1 MFCERCGFKL
11 IEGQRFCSSCGKPVG
26 LSLVPPERQ
35 GKVQRNIQ
43 ILAILWLIAG
53 ALNLFI
59 GFGMMVIG
67 RLFANVFNNIYA
79 NGGVH
84 TVGFVTFVPI
94 ARGILGM
101 IAGFIVLKSL
111 FAIITGLGLLQRK
124 IWARPLAIVMSFFEL
139 LHLPFGTA
147 LGIYT
152 LVVMLPNEASAE
164 YEQLAQAA

>member
-11 IEGQRFCSSCGKPVG
+11 IEGQKFCSSCGKPVG
-26 LSLVPPERQ
+26 LSLVPVERQ

-43 ILAILWLIAG
+43 ILAILWLVAG
-53 ALNLFI
+53 ALNLFL
-59 GFGMMVIG
+59 GFGMMIMG
-67 RLFANVFNNIYA
+67 RLFANVFA
-79 NGGVH
+79 NAGVH
-84 TVGFVTFVPI
+84 TEGFVTFVPL
-94 ARGILGM
+94 ARSILGM
-101 IAGFIVLKSL
+101 LAGFIILKSMFSL
-111 FAIITGLGLLQRK
+111 ATGLGLLQRK

-152 LVVMLPNEASAE
+152 LVILLPNEASTE

>member
-1 MFCERCGFKL
+1 MFCERCGSKVT
-11 IEGQRFCSSCGKPVG
+11 EGQKFCPACGKPVG
-26 LSLVPPERQ
+26 ISLVPLERQ

-43 ILAILWLIAG
+43 VLAILWLVAG

-59 GFGMMVIG
+59 GFGMMVFG
-67 RLFANVFNNIYA
+67 RILANIFNNV
-79 NGGVH
+79 GVRSE
-84 TVGFVTFVPI
+84 GFVTFMPL
-94 ARGILGM
+94 ARTLFGM
-101 IAGFIVLKSL
+101 IAGFVIIKSL
-111 FAIITGLGLLQRK
+111 FALATGLGLLQRK

-152 LVVMLPNEASAE
+152 LVIMLPNEASAE